1 MGSVISLQILEI
13 LQNFS
18 NTFGR
23 EIHLGNKWMV
33 SVIPYGA
40 TLDIF
45 QRWFQPFT
53 ETFSINMQTQIKKFY
68 FMKKR
73 EWIKVSH
80 K

>member
-1 MGSVISLQILEI
+1 
-13 LQNFS
+13 
-18 NTFGR
+18 
-23 EIHLGNKWMV
+23 MV